1 VTAKA
6 PWLRMITNVKL
17 ANFRA
22 FQDEISVRMRP
33 VTVLIGRNSAGKSSL
48 IKFLLMLRQTLESQS
63 DSFFSTDG
71 EHTRLGNWLDLRN
84 SQTRSSGSRDD
95 YCRFN
100 IAIETDDLPAPEVQ
114 AMWKAMS
121 RGSIVSTEPDR
132 LKINVEVPRQP
143 IKAKVRY
150 AQFSVVG
157 AVHYGSRFKYGRHSV
172 EGRIDKEL
180 IFKKRADNLARVGF
194 LRFAERSDSLNRIM
208 EGVVAERFLDGLRQE
223 FLVPRHLSP
232 IREESEQAVQTGSPP
247 PRDVGHRGEFA
258 MPHLAKILTDDTQE
272 ERADF
277 IIGHA
282 AAVARLDRVTFS
294 RRFSALVT
302 NIKARNVD
310 TQAVCSLSD
319 FGFGVSQ
326 CMPIFI
332 QGAMHYPGQLLVV
345 EQPEAQ
351 LHPTAQL
358 EMGSFFG
365 DLWKN
370 RKVPSLIETHSA
382 NILLRL
388 RKLVSKGELKAEDVS
403 VAFFTL
409 DRITG
414 KQRSAHT
421 AVTVKNLDVNADGS
435 FEKGLPIEF
444 FGADIEEALDFG
456 QESE

>member
-1 VTAKA
+1 
-6 PWLRMITNVKL
+6 MITNIKL
-17 ANFRA
+17 TNFRA
-22 FQDEISVRMRP
+22 FQDEISVRIRP
-33 VTVLIGRNSAGKSSL
+33 ITVLIGRNSAGKSSL
-48 IKFLLMLRQTLESQS
+48 IKFLLMLRQTLESHG

-71 EHTRLGNWLDLRN
+71 EHVRLGNWLDLRN
-84 SQTRSSGSRDD
+84 TQTRLSGNRDD

-100 IAIETDDLPAPEVQ
+100 ISIGTDDLPAPEIQ

-121 RGSIVSTEPDR
+121 RGSVVSTEPDR
-132 LKINVEVPRQP
+132 LRINIEVPRQP
-143 IKAKVRY
+143 IRAKVRR
-150 AQFSVVG
+150 AEFTVGG
-157 AVHYGSRFKYGRHSV
+157 AVHYGSKFKYGRHLV
-172 EGRIDKEL
+172 EGRVDKTL

-194 LRFAERSDSLNRIM
+194 LRFAERSDSLNKVL

-223 FLVPRHLSP
+223 FLTPRHLSP

-258 MPHLAKILTDDTQE
+258 MPHLAKILTDETQQ
-272 ERADF
+272 AQAKF
-277 IIGHA
+277 IISHA
-282 AAVARLDRVTFS
+282 AAVARLDKVTFS

-302 NIKARNVD
+302 HIKARNMD
-310 TQAVCSLSD
+310 TQAICSLSD

-326 CMPIFI
+326 CLPIFI

-358 EMGSFFG
+358 EMGSFFAE
-365 DLWKN
+365 LWTK

-382 NILLRL
+382 NILLRI
-388 RKLVSKGELKAEDVS
+388 RKLISKGDLKAEDVS

-409 DRITG
+409 DRVTG
-414 KQRSAHT
+414 RRKAAHT
-421 AVTVKNLDVNADGS
+421 AVAVQNIDINTDGS
-435 FEKGLPIEF
+435 LQKGLPMEF

-456 QESE
+456 EASE